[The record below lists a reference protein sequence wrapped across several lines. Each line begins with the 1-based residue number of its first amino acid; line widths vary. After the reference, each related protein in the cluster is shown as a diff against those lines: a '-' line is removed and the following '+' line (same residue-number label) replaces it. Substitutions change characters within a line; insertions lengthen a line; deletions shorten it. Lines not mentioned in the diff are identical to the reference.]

1 MTRRRARAMTSF
13 LNVDLDVSGREDLSP
28 LVQALRPAIF
38 ELYTGRSGS
47 RYQAHLELASRGSG
61 GPSDADGTI
70 RRFVR
75 LLRALP
81 PRARRLWNRAGQR
94 DFNIGIQGGIEPHAF
109 ELGLPATT
117 LQAVAGL
124 RARIVLTV
132 YAVDR
137 ESLDGQRRQRPRRRG
152 AR

>member
-1 MTRRRARAMTSF
+1 MTRRRSRATTSF
-13 LNVDLDVSGREDLSP
+13 LNVDLDVSGVEDLAP

-47 RYQAHLELASRGSG
+47 GYQAHLELASRGSA

-70 RRFVR
+70 TRFVR
-75 LLRALP
+75 LLLALP
-81 PRARRLWNRAGQR
+81 PRARRLWDRARQR
-94 DFNIGIQGGIEPHAF
+94 DFNIGVQAGMDPHAF
-109 ELGLPATT
+109 ELGLRATT

-124 RARIVLTV
+124 RGRIVLTV

-137 ESLDGQRRQRPRRRG
+137 ESHDGRRRQRPRRRG